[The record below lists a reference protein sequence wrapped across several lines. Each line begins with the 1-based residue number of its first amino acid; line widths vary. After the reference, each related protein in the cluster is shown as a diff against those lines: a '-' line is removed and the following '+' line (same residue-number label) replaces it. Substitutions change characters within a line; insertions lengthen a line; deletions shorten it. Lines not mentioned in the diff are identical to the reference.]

1 MKQKTKKIL
10 FIFLTLTVIFCLLLV
25 LVANYLYE
33 LAIVA
38 DKDKTAIFKG
48 FDAQEYEY
56 AFEEDDFFTIVEYN
70 DVFIHSNDNLKLH
83 GYEFKNKTHNNQWVI
98 VVHGYMGEAMEMS
111 SNAHQ
116 FYEMGYNV
124 LAIDLR
130 GHGSS
135 EGKYIGM
142 GWDDHYDL
150 MEWINYLINEDSNC
164 EIILYGVSM
173 GATTVMNVS
182 GEEIPSQVKLAIEDC
197 GFTSVWDILKY
208 QMNEIFD
215 LPSFP
220 LLNITN
226 IITQIKCGYSF
237 KQADT
242 RQQLANAKIPILFIH
257 GNLDTFVP
265 FYMLDELYDSANCP
279 KEKLVIKDA
288 WHGVSS
294 KVDPLTYWNKVK
306 SFIHKYTK

>member
-1 MKQKTKKIL
+1 MKCKIKKSL
-10 FIFLTLTVIFCLLLV
+10 LIFLSLIVVFHLSAM

-48 FDAQEYEY
+48 FDAEEYDY
-56 AFEEDDFFTIVEYN
+56 AFEKDDFFTIVEYN
-70 DVFIHSNDNLKLH
+70 DIFIHSRDNLKLH
-83 GYEFKNKTHNNQWVI
+83 AYEFKSQKHTNEWVI
-98 VVHGYMGEAMEMS
+98 VVHGYMGEAIDMS
-111 SNAHQ
+111 YNVHQ

-124 LAIDLR
+124 LAPDLR
-130 GHGSS
+130 GHGQS

-150 MEWINYLINEDSNC
+150 IKWINYLISEDPNC

-173 GATTVMNVS
+173 GATTIMNVS
-182 GEEIPSQVKLAIEDC
+182 GEKLPTQVKLAIEDC

-220 LLNITN
+220 LLNITD

-237 KQADT
+237 KEADT
-242 RQQLANAKIPILFIH
+242 REQLAKAKIPILFIH

-265 FYMLDELYDSANCP
+265 FYMLDELYESANCP
-279 KEKLVIKDA
+279 KEKLVIKNA

-306 SFIHKYTK
+306 SFIDRYTK